1 MYKFKEF
8 IDLFNHDNLIHKSL
22 KLTDNDQNE
31 AYVNVISLTKSLV
44 LSDIEYDFLAIDY
57 KGTVYFCTLDGFAS
71 TMIKNIDGNYE
82 CVCTHTIDELVVEHE
97 LPGYMDKMF
106 ALRNV
111 TTDNGID
118 LTLEK
123 VLEING
129 SEMYLA
135 SADNM
140 GSNIAIID
148 STGQVVCYVSRSNSG
163 TMSIT
168 TGGCNM
174 VTRKQDA

>member
-1 MYKFKEF
+1 MF
-8 IDLFNHDNLIHKSL
+8 DHANLRNRVL

-31 AYVNVISLTKSLV
+31 VYADVISLTKILV
-44 LSDIEYDFLAIDY
+44 LSDIAYDFLAIDH
-57 KGTVYFCTLDGFAS
+57 KGTVYFCTFDGLAS

-82 CVCTHTIDELVVEHE
+82 CVLTHSIDEVVEEYE

-140 GSNIAIID
+140 GNNIAIID

-163 TMSIT
+163 VLSIT
-168 TGGCNM
+168 TGGYNL
-174 VTRKQDA
+174 VKRKQDA

>member
-8 IDLFNHDNLIHKSL
+8 LAMVDHDNLLHKLL
-22 KLTDNDQNE
+22 KLTDNEHNE
-31 AYVNVISLTKSLV
+31 VYVNVISLTKNLV
-44 LSDIEYDFLAIDY
+44 LSDIAYDFLAIDD
-57 KGTVYFCTLDGFAS
+57 KGTVYFCTLAGFAS
-71 TMIKNIDGNYE
+71 TMSEGVDGNYE
-82 CVCTHTIDELVVEHE
+82 CVCTHAIDEVVEAHE

-106 ALRNV
+106 SLRNV
-111 TTDNGID
+111 TTDNGIN

-129 SEMYLA
+129 SDMYLA
-135 SADNM
+135 SVENM
-140 GSNIAIID
+140 GGNIAIID
-148 STGQVVCYVSRSNSG
+148 SKGYVVCYVSRPNSG

-168 TGGCNM
+168 TGGYNL